1 MKKIFL
7 SSCTAIICVSACILA
22 ISGCATTRQS
32 PNNNRNGVTV
42 VPQGFINPRD
52 NTPDMLDLN
61 PRTTGRDNRATD
73 MFPGV
78 DRNDTA
84 TPTVDLYDREKSEKI
99 KSQLEKM
106 QEIKSPNV
114 IVTGNTAII
123 GCKPSNAETDVSGA
137 KNAVINKV
145 KQIDPSINNVLVSTS
160 EDILTRIG
168 TIVNNLTGNRPAN
181 DINDQLAKLMQDIM
195 PAAR

>member
-1 MKKIFL
+1 MEVTYLMKKNFL
-7 SSCTAIICVSACILA
+7 KFCAVIICASVCIPS
-22 ISGCATTRQS
+22 ISGCAVTRQS
-32 PNNNRNGVTV
+32 PNRNGVTV

-61 PRTTGRDNRATD
+61 PRTTGQNNRVTD
-73 MFPGV
+73 TE
-78 DRNDTA
+78 RNDTA
-84 TPTVDLYDREKSEKI
+84 SPGVDLYDREKSEKI

-114 IVTGNTAII
+114 IVTGDTAIV
-123 GCKPSNAETDVSGA
+123 GCRPSNEQTDVSGA

-145 KQIDPSINNVLVSTS
+145 KQTDPSIKNVLVSTS
-160 EDILTRIG
+160 EDVLARIG
-168 TIVNNLTGNRPAN
+168 TIINNLAGNRPAQ
-181 DINDQLAKLMQDIM
+181 DISEQLAKLMQDIM